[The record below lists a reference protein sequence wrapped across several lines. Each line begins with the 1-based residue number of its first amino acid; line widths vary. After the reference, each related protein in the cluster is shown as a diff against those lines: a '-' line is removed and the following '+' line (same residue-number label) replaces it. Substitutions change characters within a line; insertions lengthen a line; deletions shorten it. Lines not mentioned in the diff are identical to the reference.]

1 MTVGEFQLL
10 LSELGR
16 FLRACKSAA
25 AAKEVE
31 EVGAK
36 LAGFRDYKLKAFGD
50 LLVKAEEYARLGPQA
65 KVPKVP
71 KAPKAG
77 AGKTKADPAALDQ
90 ALLRLVQLYQ
100 QAIDPATTLDAV
112 EAAVKSVQ
120 DLDPPKARL
129 DELARKV
136 GLEQKFKKKED
147 ALKAVRQKILS
158 LKGAWDR
165 KDA

>member
-1 MTVGEFQLL
+1 MTVGEFQALL
-10 LSELGR
+10 AELGR
-16 FLRACKSAA
+16 FLRTLKATG

-36 LAGFRDYKLKAFGD
+36 LAAFKDYKLKAFGD

-65 KVPKVP
+65 K
-71 KAPKAG
+71 APKATG
-77 AGKTKADPAALDQ
+77 KADPAAIDQ
-90 ALLRLVQLYQ
+90 ACLRLQQLHN
-100 QAIDPATTLDAV
+100 QAIDPNTTLEGI
-112 EAAVKSVQ
+112 EAAVKALQ
-120 DLDPPKARL
+120 TLDPPKAKL

-147 ALKAVRQKILS
+147 VLKAVRQKILS
-158 LKGAWDR
+158 LKGTWDR

>member
-16 FLRACKSAA
+16 FLRTLKATS

-36 LAGFRDYKLKAFGD
+36 LAALKDYKLKAFGD

-65 KVPKVP
+65 K
-71 KAPKAG
+71 APKAT
-77 AGKTKADPAALDQ
+77 GKGKADPAAIDQ
-90 ALLRLVQLYQ
+90 ACLRLLQLHN
-100 QAIDPATTLDAV
+100 QAIDPSTTL
-112 EAAVKSVQ
+112 EAIEEAVKALQ
-120 DLDPPKARL
+120 ALDPPKAKL

-136 GLEQKFKKKED
+136 GLEQKFKAKPD
-147 ALKAVRQKILS
+147 VIKAIRQKILS
-158 LKGAWDR
+158 VKGTWDR

>member
-1 MTVGEFQLL
+1 MTVGEFQALL
-10 LSELGR
+10 VELGR
-16 FLRACKSAA
+16 FLRTLKATS

-36 LAGFRDYKLKAFGD
+36 LAAFKDYKLKAFGD

-65 KVPKVP
+65 K
-71 KAPKAG
+71 APKA
-77 AGKTKADPAALDQ
+77 AGKAKADPAAIDQ
-90 ALLRLVQLYQ
+90 ACHRLLQLHN
-100 QAIDPATTLDAV
+100 QAIDPHTTLEAI
-112 EAAVKSVQ
+112 EAAVSALQ
-120 DLDPPKARL
+120 ALDPPKAKL

-147 ALKAVRQKILS
+147 VLKAVRQNILS
-158 LKGAWDR
+158 VKGTWDR